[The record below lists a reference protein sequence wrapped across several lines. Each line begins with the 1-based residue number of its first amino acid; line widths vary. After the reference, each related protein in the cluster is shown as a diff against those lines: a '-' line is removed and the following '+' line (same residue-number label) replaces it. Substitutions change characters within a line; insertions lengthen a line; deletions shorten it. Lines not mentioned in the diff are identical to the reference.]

1 MDVTNLLAL
10 KEARILAIIQ
20 SRAKANI
27 GGKMAITMGLAE
39 AKNNFSR
46 VTAEV
51 NRTGRP
57 VTVMK
62 NNKPW
67 VIINPASSNNVVGL
81 NAVDVAVD
89 FMDEYA
95 DVFTELAK

>member
-1 MDVTNLLAL
+1 MAAL
-10 KEARILAIIQ
+10 
-20 SRAKANI
+20 
-27 GGKMAITMGLAE
+27 TMGLAE

-51 NRTGRP
+51 NRTGRSG
-57 VTVMK
+57 TILK

-67 VIINPASSNNVVGL
+67 VVIQPARSSSS
-81 NAVDVAVD
+81 ATDVAVD

-95 DVFTELAK
+95 DVFEELAK

>member
-1 MDVTNLLAL
+1 
-10 KEARILAIIQ
+10 
-20 SRAKANI
+20 
-27 GGKMAITMGLAE
+27 MAITMGLAE
-39 AKNNFSR
+39 VKNNFSR

-67 VIINPASSNNVVGL
+67 VIINPAATQSGADR
-81 NAVDVAVD
+81 NAVDVAID

-95 DVFTELAK
+95 DVFEELAK